1 MSTRHGMW
9 KSPEWKAIGGTD
21 MTVHRHPPTVV
32 SRRDVKMMHRIERFI
47 LSYDGDDL
55 LHDIELTFP
64 GASYRAFFL
73 AWGRSQDPARWLKPE
88 GTA

>member
-1 MSTRHGMW
+1 MSPRRY
-9 KSPEWKAIGGTD
+9 SI
-21 MTVHRHPPTVV
+21 TVSDDDKR
-32 SRRDVKMMHRIERFI
+32 MMFAIERFI

-73 AWGRSQDPARWLKPE
+73 AWGRAQDPLRWRQTE
-88 GTA
+88 GRA